1 MIKNYF
7 SKYINLFDK
16 RDRNYFLII
25 IFLAF
30 GVVFFETLSIG
41 LVLPAL
47 HIISSFDSGE
57 NTLKFF
63 KFLGLEG
70 YTKERLFIISV
81 LALFFAYTLK
91 AIFLTFASYKEHDY
105 LSRIKLNLSKK
116 LFSIY
121 LTKPFS
127 FHLKTNSSKL
137 MRNLLD
143 LRRFAAVLTS
153 STSIVTETTIM
164 ISVLTLL
171 TIYEPLGT
179 LCSLTVFGVFSFF
192 FHKKIQRHVKKW
204 GETRQKYESFLLKNM
219 TNSFSAIKEIKVF
232 GKEKEFIDNY
242 IKDAR
247 VSIETEFK
255 KHSFTNTL
263 PRFWFEW
270 ITVLGMIIL
279 VFILYSYSNQM
290 SNLIPTLGLF
300 AAAAFRLVPSIVRI
314 MNNLQRFK
322 YNYPV
327 LKTLSEEIQNSQE
340 EINLINSNTFGL
352 NEKNKNINFSDKIEI
367 KNLSFKYPN
376 TEKKIIKN
384 LSLSINHGSI
394 IGIVGESGVG
404 KTTLINLL
412 LGLITPDEGDIA
424 VDGDSIFKNIRGWQK
439 NVGYVPQTITLFDD
453 TIKKNIAFGQ
463 RENEIDNQKIARSI
477 KESQLE
483 KLINE
488 VPKGFDTNIGEFGE
502 RLSGGQKQRIGIAR
516 ALYTKPNILIMDEST
531 NSLDVMTEK
540 KIVEELFQLKGSITI
555 IIVAHRQSIFEKC
568 DKIFKLNPVQEKSE
582 NDQIKEVKT
591 ISS

>member
-340 EINLINSNTFGL
+340 EVNLINSNTFGL

>member
-327 LKTLSEEIQNSQE
+327 LKTLSEEIQNSKE
-340 EINLINSNTFGL
+340 EVNLINSNTFGL